1 MDTIHAILRRLHDH
15 QVEFVVV
22 GGMAGIIHGSSIVT
36 EDLDICAP
44 FTAENLSRLLAALQD
59 SNPRHR
65 MPTHRPL
72 VSNDPETLATF
83 KNLYIQSDLGQLDI
97 LSTIDHVGSYEHVH
111 LHSTLVDLGGLAL
124 RVLNL
129 DALIRAKAAISRP
142 KDRQAVAELKA
153 LLERHRQQ
161 E

>member
-36 EDLDICAP
+36 EDLDVCAP
-44 FTAENLSRLLAALQD
+44 FTTENLSRLLAALQD

-65 MPTHRPL
+65 MMTHRPPL
-72 VSNDPETLATF
+72 SDDPDTLATF
-83 KNLYIQSDLGQLDI
+83 KNLYLQSDLGQLDI
-97 LSTIDHVGSYEHVH
+97 LSAIDEVGSYEYVRRR
-111 LHSTLVDLGGLAL
+111 STAVDLGGLAL

-129 DALIRAKAAISRP
+129 DALIRAKAAMSRP
-142 KDRQAVAELKA
+142 KDRQALAELQA
-153 LLERHRQQ
+153 LLERHRPQ

>member
-44 FTAENLSRLLAALQD
+44 FTAVNLSRLLAALQD

-65 MPTHRPL
+65 MPTHQPP
-72 VSNDPETLATF
+72 VSTNPETLATC

-97 LSTIDHVGSYEHVH
+97 LSTIDDVGSYEQAY
-111 LHSTLVDLGGLAL
+111 LHSTAVDLGGLAL

-153 LLERHRQQ
+153 LLERHKQQ

>member
-1 MDTIHAILRRLHDH
+1 MDTIHVILRRLHDRH
-15 QVEFVVV
+15 VEFVVV

-36 EDLDICAP
+36 EDLGICAP
-44 FTAENLSRLLAALQD
+44 FTAQNLSRLLAALQD

-65 MPTHRPL
+65 MPAHRPPI
-72 VSNDPETLATF
+72 SNDPQTLATF
-83 KNLYIQSDLGQLDI
+83 TNLYIQSDLGQLDV
-97 LSTIDHVGSYEHVH
+97 LSTIDDVGSYEQVRI
-111 LHSTLVDLGGLAL
+111 HSTVVDLGGLSL

-142 KDRQAVAELKA
+142 KDRQALAELKA
-153 LLERHRQQ
+153 LLERHKQQ